1 MYLLNQPNLD
11 EFKFHLN
18 RLNFLNRFKTEFE
31 PRCPTLCWP
40 GLPVGTPPL
49 RCPAYP
55 SPSHTT
61 SRTPGLV
68 AAWPHLSAAPRH
80 PRPSA
85 LPNLPPHLRRARV
98 LPPLTTLPGAIPA
111 PLSGCRSPAAPSFSL
126 SPSAAWHAQADPH
139 FPLCSPRTPADL
151 EKTSAP
157 HSAPFHARA

>member
-49 RCPAYP
+49 RCPAYC

-61 SRTPGLV
+61 SLTP
-68 AAWPHLSAAPRH
+68 AS
-80 PRPSA
+80 S
-85 LPNLPPHLRRARV
+85 
-98 LPPLTTLPGAIPA
+98 LPGPNYQPRRITHA
-111 PLSGCRSPAAPSFSL
+111 PPP
-126 SPSAAWHAQADPH
+126 
-139 FPLCSPRTPADL
+139 CSICHPTFA
-151 EKTSAP
+151 
-157 HSAPFHARA
+157 ARACYRL